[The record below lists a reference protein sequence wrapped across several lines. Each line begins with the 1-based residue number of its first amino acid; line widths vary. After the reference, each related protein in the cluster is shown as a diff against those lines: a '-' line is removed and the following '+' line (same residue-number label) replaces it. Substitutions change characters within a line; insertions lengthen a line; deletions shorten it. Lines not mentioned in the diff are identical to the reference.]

1 MLQALHYHKDKIR
14 ISNLLLSIKF
24 TRSLPL
30 KIYRKGEANLI
41 FGKSKKRFFSYAFL
55 IYALCHKAKSKILA
69 LAKLN
74 MEFFTIKFWQKHGR
88 IDTNP

>member
-1 MLQALHYHKDKIR
+1 MLQALHYHKDQSADIKFAFIV
-14 ISNLLLSIKF
+14 KF
-24 TRSLPL
+24 TRRLPL
-30 KIYRKGEANLI
+30 KIYRKCETNLI

-88 IDTNP
+88 IDTHP